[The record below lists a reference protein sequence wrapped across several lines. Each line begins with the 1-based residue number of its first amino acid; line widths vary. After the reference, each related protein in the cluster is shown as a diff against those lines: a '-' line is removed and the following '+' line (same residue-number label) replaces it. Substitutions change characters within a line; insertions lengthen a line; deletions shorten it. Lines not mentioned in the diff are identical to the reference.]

1 MTSSS
6 RTEVGP
12 DVAVLKDQ
20 LGAAVDHAV
29 RRSTI
34 SMDPPAMPH
43 SHCGKSILP
52 GVGYVRARLGARFSS
67 APPRSPGVPQ
77 IREKLPLICIY
88 SANRRHVLVGR
99 WTRPT
104 SRVSQEGR
112 RQLTRGEAS
121 GLAASILTATGVM
134 TALSHSRPRL
144 GNWRGLRIALVKAVN
159 SRCRQSASCLALRVR
174 NRKQR
179 RLAY

>member
-1 MTSSS
+1 
-6 RTEVGP
+6 
-12 DVAVLKDQ
+12 
-20 LGAAVDHAV
+20 
-29 RRSTI
+29 
-34 SMDPPAMPH
+34 MPH
-43 SHCGKSILP
+43 SHCGESILP

-77 IREKLPLICIY
+77 IREKLPLICIN
-88 SANRRHVLVGR
+88 SAKRRHVMVGR
-99 WTRPT
+99 STRPT

-144 GNWRGLRIALVKAVN
+144 GNWRGLRIALVGTSIVALAVGLWTGLL
-159 SRCRQSASCLALRVR
+159 RLGLPLADGMPGLVEWHGR
-174 NRKQR
+174 
-179 RLAY
+179 